1 MRVVLQQTE
10 QDCLLACYAMVAG
23 AMGLRVSLGD
33 LREWK
38 PLPAEGLS
46 AQYLHKLN
54 DRYRLQMRVFR
65 TTSGDNPIRQL
76 EGVPCPFIVHWQG
89 NHFVVVEQIGRR
101 SVVIVDPELGRL
113 RLSSEEFADKFSC
126 NIIVLQPGDDFARAD
141 QRHRV
146 GPHLTELLPAPAVA
160 TLAVSLLLVQ
170 ILTLGTSAAVR
181 QLLQPPPPS
190 WWAGAIVAGLV
201 GVLAGAGF
209 FMRWMGQRRCA
220 ESFEHQYTQALFW
233 HLLAQPL
240 SFFKGQ
246 SHGTLLEKINLRLL
260 LKDAVIL
267 TILPSAL
274 SLVSVA
280 LVMGY
285 LVWVSPLLA
294 VVLVACSVLYLSANV
309 MLLRR
314 QREANQTYVQAQIDL
329 ASRTQ
334 STLQNIDEV
343 KATAAEDSTLQRW
356 NGINRRA
363 AEHYQKVLCFSGAAG
378 TIQMLYLS
386 ITLVIIALVGGHLVG
401 QGRISLADI
410 VVFQTG
416 LAMFAGL
423 LSETQSMVSEIVNI
437 EVYRDKQADIWSPT
451 VSEGRVLNGEHGQ
464 IAVVDFGFAYPGSS
478 PICEGLNICI
488 ERGDK
493 VAIVGE
499 SGSGKSTLLYALL
512 GLTDFSGELRIGQR
526 GFRQRTGVL
535 FPRMTLVDGTVRS
548 NLVGD
553 AVQVDDESLWRCL
566 HAVNMLEVVA
576 ELPGRLD
583 ARVREGGTNFSTG
596 QAQRLL
602 LARSLIRG
610 REFVFWDEALS
621 GLDKANR
628 EIIYRRVLE
637 SPDFCDTTMIM
648 VTHDPGAVEHC
659 DWKIELGLEATSAEM
674 TAVKS
679 GSSHMRV

>member
-1 MRVVLQQTE
+1 M
-10 QDCLLACYAMVAG
+10 
-23 AMGLRVSLGD
+23 
-33 LREWK
+33 
-38 PLPAEGLS
+38 
-46 AQYLHKLN
+46 
-54 DRYRLQMRVFR
+54 
-65 TTSGDNPIRQL
+65 
-76 EGVPCPFIVHWQG
+76 
-89 NHFVVVEQIGRR
+89 
-101 SVVIVDPELGRL
+101 
-113 RLSSEEFADKFSC
+113 
-126 NIIVLQPGDDFARAD
+126 LQPGNGFARAD
-141 QRHRV
+141 QRRRV
-146 GPHLTELLPAPAVA
+146 GPRLTELLPAPAVTA
-160 TLAVSLLLVQ
+160 LAISLLLVQ

-190 WWAGAIVAGLV
+190 WWVGAVVAGLV
-201 GVLAGAGF
+201 AVFAAAAF

-220 ESFEHQYTQALFW
+220 ESFERQYTQALFR
-233 HLLAQPL
+233 HLFAQPL

-267 TILPSAL
+267 TVLPSAL
-274 SLVSVA
+274 SLVSVV

-294 VVLVACSVLYLSANV
+294 IVLVACSVLYLAANV

-314 QREANQTYVQAQIDL
+314 QREANQTYVQSQIDL
-329 ASRTQ
+329 SSRAQ

-343 KATAAEDSTLQRW
+343 KATAAEEPTLQRW
-356 NGINRRA
+356 DGINRRTA
-363 AEHYQKVLCFSGAAG
+363 AHYQKVLYFSGAAG

-401 QGRISLADI
+401 QGQISLADI

-451 VSEGRVLNGEHGQ
+451 VSEGEVLNGEYGQ
-464 IAVVDFGFAYPGSS
+464 ISVVDFGFSYPGSP
-478 PICEGLNICI
+478 PICEGLNLRID
-488 ERGDK
+488 RGEK
-493 VAIVGE
+493 VTIVGE

-512 GLTDFSGELRIGQR
+512 GLTDFSGELRVGQA

-553 AVQVDDESLWRCL
+553 AGQVDDESLWRCL

-583 ARVREGGTNFSTG
+583 ARIREGGTNFSTG

-621 GLDKANR
+621 SLDQANR
-628 EIIYRRVLE
+628 EIIYQRVLE
-637 SPDFCDTTMIM
+637 SPDFCDTTIVM
-648 VTHDPGAVEHC
+648 VTHDPEAVKHC
-659 DWKIELGLEATSAEM
+659 DWKIELGLASTDAAM
-674 TAVKS
+674 IAVKAS
-679 GSSHMRV
+679 DSRSYPFGCSSLSASCNVT